1 MNFNLQVV
9 YSDGTTRDVV
19 GKAVDIVAFE
29 QKFDVSMASLQNSVK
44 ITHLMFLAW
53 HVEHRTGNTKDDFEK
68 WLESVDMVQAADPKK

>member
-29 QKFDVSMASLQNSVK
+29 QKFDISMASLQNSVK
-44 ITHLMFLAW
+44 VTHLMFLAW
-53 HVEHRTGNTKDDFEK
+53 HVEHRTGNTQDDFDK
-68 WLESVDMVQAADPKK
+68 WLETVDMVQAAEPKK

>member
-53 HVEHRTGNTKDDFEK
+53 HVEHRTGNTKDEFEK

>member
-29 QKFDVSMASLQNSVK
+29 QKFDISMASLQNSVK

-53 HVEHRTGNTKDDFEK
+53 HVEHRTGNTKDDFDK

>member
-29 QKFDVSMASLQNSVK
+29 QKFDISMANLQNSVK
-44 ITHLMFLAW
+44 LTHLMFLAW
-53 HVEHRTGNTKDDFEK
+53 HVEHRLGNTKDEFEK